1 MVERAVTDL
10 IRAQAMGA
18 VQGLANIARPINP
31 TLN

>member
-18 VQGLANIARPINP
+18 VHGPGEHCTTDQP
-31 TLN
+31 TLT